1 MTVHSE
7 AAYGYRVAGIDGAG
21 MLALR
26 GAQTWPVLS
35 VSTAVKPRD
44 GDRTVDLGPDRAR
57 IDTLAA
63 RLVLD
68 REPVRLTVLADSR
81 LPDADLVHPC
91 LWPAAAV
98 FARWRGLETLH
109 GGAFVDDRGGAW
121 AVLGDRGSGK
131 SSLLAALAVAG
142 HEVVAD
148 DLLVLD
154 GGDCFAGPRCVDL
167 RPDAVSEL
175 GLGTLES
182 VRSTRRRRLA
192 LAPCDGRITLRGC
205 VYLEWG
211 ERVAVEPL
219 APAEHL
225 GVLTGQRRIAGLGA
239 NVEQLIGLSGLPAFR
254 MRRPRVLGSVHAT
267 REALI
272 EAVSAAHSY
281 FSPTSRLPART

>member
-1 MTVHSE
+1 LTVHSE
-7 AAYGYRVAGIDGAG
+7 AAYGYRVTGIDAAG

-35 VSTAVKPRD
+35 VRTAVKPRD
-44 GDRTVDLGPDRAR
+44 GDRMVDLGPDRAC

-63 RLVLD
+63 RLVLE

-81 LPDADLVHPC
+81 LPDVDLVHPC

-121 AVLGDRGSGK
+121 ALLGDRGAGK

-154 GGDCFAGPRCVDL
+154 GGECFAGPRCVDL

-175 GLGTLES
+175 SLGTLPS
-182 VRSTRRRRLA
+182 VRSTRRRRFVLD
-192 LAPCDGRITLRGC
+192 PCDGRFTLRGC

-219 APAEHL
+219 TPAEHL
-225 GVLTGQRRIAGLGA
+225 GELSGQRRIAGLGA
-239 NVEQLIGLSGLPAFR
+239 NVEQLLVLSGLPAFR
-254 MRRPRVLGSVHAT
+254 MRRPQASGWVDAT
-267 REALI
+267 RAALLEAI
-272 EAVSAAHSY
+272 CGADSY
-281 FSPTSRLPART
+281 FSPTPERPART

>member
-1 MTVHSE
+1 MDVQR
-7 AAYGYRVAGIDGAG
+7 AAYGYLIAGIDGG
-21 MLALR
+21 DMLALR
-26 GAQTWPVLS
+26 GAQAWPVLS
-35 VSTAVKPRD
+35 VNTAVESRD
-44 GDRTVDLGPDRAR
+44 GPRRVEIGPDRAC
-57 IDTLAA
+57 IDTLAGC
-63 RLVLD
+63 LLLE

-121 AVLGDRGSGK
+121 AVLGDRGAGK
-131 SSLLAALAVAG
+131 SSLLAALTVAG

-167 RPDAVSEL
+167 RPDAASEL
-175 GLGTLES
+175 GLGALPS
-182 VRSTRRRRLA
+182 VRSTRRQRLL
-192 LAPCDGRITLRGC
+192 LAPCDGRFTLRGC

-211 ERVAVEPL
+211 DRVAVEAL

-239 NVEQLIGLSGLPAFR
+239 NVEQLISLSGLPAFR
-254 MRRPRVLGSVHAT
+254 MRRPRALGSVRAT
-267 REALI
+267 RDVLV
-272 EAVSAAHSY
+272 EAVNAAHSY
-281 FSPTSRLPART
+281 FSPTSWRPART